1 MGFFVTVATNCIAKK
16 VFLIFTIHKKCF
28 ARLET
33 NVYAQHYVV
42 ASYSPVQ
49 FKCGINLLILI
60 SLKVNVYFLKC
71 QTFPRGRMVRVH
83 GSCFKH
89 TVTGCRGIHP
99 CDWPS
104 GVSIPRPH
112 RASTECSLCPSH
124 SLPHTPPTSGR
135 SRAFARCWQRSRHPC
150 SRSGPL
156 PNVASSPLMKSVA
169 EEHWR
174 VPVALSRLREA

>member
-1 MGFFVTVATNCIAKK
+1 MWYQSSHLDLSKSEC
-16 VFLIFTIHKKCF
+16 VFPEMSNFSSRENGKSAWELFQTHSD
-28 ARLET
+28 RM
-33 NVYAQHYVV
+33 QRH
-42 ASYSPVQ
+42 SSSH
-49 FKCGINLLILI
+49 LLI
-60 SLKVNVYFLKC
+60 K
-71 QTFPRGRMVRVH
+71 P
-83 GSCFKH
+83 
-89 TVTGCRGIHP
+89 P

-174 VPVALSRLREA
+174 VPVALSRLRDA